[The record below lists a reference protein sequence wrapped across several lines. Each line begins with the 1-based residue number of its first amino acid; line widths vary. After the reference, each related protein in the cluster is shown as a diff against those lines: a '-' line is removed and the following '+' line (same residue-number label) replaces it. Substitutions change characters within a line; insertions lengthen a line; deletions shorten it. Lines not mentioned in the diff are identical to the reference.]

1 MVTTLIYRVA
11 LGLCLSLFNEVEE
24 ATITCFFIGIVF
36 FVYIIGDSPYKAAY
50 HKWRTGVIQLCCITG
65 LVTAMYYRSMR
76 STTPISVQSAIFG
89 PAYVVLSALMLSLL
103 VSFAMPC
110 YELYLACELLNWR
123 NIKKSPMCQ

>member
-76 STTPISVQSAIFG
+76 STTPISVRTAIFQ
-89 PAYVVLSALMLSLL
+89 PAYVVITAIVVSLFVSALSL
-103 VSFAMPC
+103 C
-110 YELYLACELLNWR
+110 YELYLKFAHCCPAKEN
-123 NIKKSPMCQ
+123 SQ